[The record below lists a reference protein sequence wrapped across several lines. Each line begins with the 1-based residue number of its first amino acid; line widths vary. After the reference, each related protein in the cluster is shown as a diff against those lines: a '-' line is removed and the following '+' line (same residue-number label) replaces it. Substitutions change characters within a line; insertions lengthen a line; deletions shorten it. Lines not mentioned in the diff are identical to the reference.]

1 MTILLFCFF
10 LATLPLAM
18 AEEALTLT
26 CFLILSHTLS
36 LAMAEEALTLTC
48 FQYASDTCYEG
59 VPVYAEVPLISDLE
73 TCQSI
78 CSQGYAGNHCN
89 HR

>member
-10 LATLPLAM
+10 LATLPFAI
-18 AEEALTLT
+18 AEEP
-26 CFLILSHTLS
+26 
-36 LAMAEEALTLTC
+36 LTLTC
-48 FQYASDTCYEG
+48 FQYASDNCYEG
-59 VPVYAEVPLISDLE
+59 VPVYAEVPLISDLK